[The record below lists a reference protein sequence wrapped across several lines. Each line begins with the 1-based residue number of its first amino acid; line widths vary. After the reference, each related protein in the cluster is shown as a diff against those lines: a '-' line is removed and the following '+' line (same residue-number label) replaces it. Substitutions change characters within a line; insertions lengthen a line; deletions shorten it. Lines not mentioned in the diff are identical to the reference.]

1 MVSRLFGKL
10 EVNRQRIEGAD
21 CAIAG
26 AASVVPAASTSPDL
40 MTSRR
45 FIIIPQRGLFRR
57 SLYAKLLLQK
67 AALQIPRQLGGTYCT
82 SHSGDILGRG
92 LTDEQSEVRGA
103 AGNSWV
109 AWHGVA

>member
-10 EVNRQRIEGAD
+10 EVNRQRIEGVD

-45 FIIIPQRGLFRR
+45 FIIVPQRGLFRR
-57 SLYAKLLLQK
+57 SLYAKLQRP
-67 AALQIPRQLGGTYCT
+67 ALQIPRQLGGNSCT
-82 SHSGDILGRG
+82 SHSGNILGRG

-103 AGNSWV
+103 ARNS
-109 AWHGVA
+109 